1 MLQEVTATMSVVGE
15 PGDLEAFLN
24 DQEPI
29 TETLRSYGLKVNEGV
44 NLNSDRLDED
54 EYRLNDY
61 FGARVRP
68 AVSAGVTVEVDTVG
82 GKIFV
87 TINVDEYKR
96 PFEIFL
102 RVGKCGEV
110 EHAHLEG
117 LARMVSYCL
126 RIGGDPEGVVEHLKG
141 ITSEPVWY
149 RGVLIR
155 SAEDGVAYAM
165 RGLLDGKYDEQLD
178 ILLGRLGYE
187 PESPMPTE
195 MIVEEEEIIEPFDL

>member
-15 PGDLEAFLN
+15 PDDLEAFLN

-29 TETLRSYGLKVNEGV
+29 KETLRSYELKVNEGV
-44 NLNSDRLDED
+44 NLNSDRPDED

-126 RIGGDPEGVVEHLKG
+126 RIGGDPRGRRRASEGHHVGACLVQG
-141 ITSEPVWY
+141 RADPVGGG
-149 RGVLIR
+149 RR
-155 SAEDGVAYAM
+155 SLRDARTARRQVRRATGHSPGKA
-165 RGLLDGKYDEQLD
+165 GL
-178 ILLGRLGYE
+178 RA
-187 PESPMPTE
+187 
-195 MIVEEEEIIEPFDL
+195 